1 MMNYKTSVP
10 EMVHTFCSQGNY
22 LISYYSEGPGPQ
34 GSGFFTVDPVLTY
47 GSDEVLPLDCIQCQT
62 VLAKSLGPFSTWE
75 KKLKVTK
82 ESGYNMIHFT
92 PIQVLESLY
101 SSYSSDVK
109 TFIFLLCMLV
119 FCDGYM
125 AQHKSKGAGAL
136 DGIMLHKWYFRFAVS
151 GFSSK
156 KHTYSV

>member
-10 EMVHTFCSQGNY
+10 EMIHNSCSQSNH
-22 LISYYSEGPGPQ
+22 LISYYSECPGPQ

-75 KKLKVTK
+75 NKLKVTK

-92 PIQVLESLY
+92 PIQVLNTFALAIF
-101 SSYSSDVK
+101 SSHMHV
-109 TFIFLLCMLV
+109 C
-119 FCDGYM
+119 
-125 AQHKSKGAGAL
+125 
-136 DGIMLHKWYFRFAVS
+136 IMLCAAL
-151 GFSSK
+151 
-156 KHTYSV
+156 